1 MQITLMKNFRNTE
14 RLKMLGIFDEVK
26 QTNTKEVT
34 NENRI
39 FSKFASLQAQLD
51 EKIDRSNFALNLTTT
66 VSSMF
71 ESSRQSRRVRQFCS
85 GQCRDT

>member
-71 ESSRQSRRVRQFCS
+71 ESRRVRQFCS
-85 GQCRDT
+85 GQCRNT